1 MRDINKTK
9 TQLILELEEL
19 RQKVVELE
27 ALRSK
32 SQQPKK
38 TIKTQKDDLQS
49 ILDTVPAYIFIKDRE
64 HRLTLVNESLVK
76 VSGRPKHEWIGKT
89 VFELFSDKDL
99 AQKYYQD
106 DEAVMS
112 GEGQSK
118 LNIVETLPTPEGIQ
132 WLHTQKVPLKSEKG
146 HVTGLIASSID
157 ISERKKLEDSLHKS
171 EQEKTAILDSLL
183 EHVIYH
189 DREMKILWA
198 NKAACESAGMKRADL
213 VNRKC
218 HEIWAGRRSPCEDC
232 PVIKARDTGK
242 PQMVEKKT
250 PDGRWWYIMGHPV
263 RGIDGR
269 VTGMTE
275 LTLDIT
281 ERKRAEEIVRNARY
295 DLEIKVAERTAELT
309 EANENLRQEIEIR
322 KDSQK
327 ELQVSQMLLSSTFDA
342 LQDMLVVIDKDLRVV
357 ISNWKDHEYISE
369 KERQGH
375 PFCYEVFMN
384 RKKPCDSC
392 LAVEVFTTGETKQL
406 EATNP
411 IDGKIRD
418 MYVLPMFDDKGE
430 VVAVIEHLRDINAQK
445 QAEKALQDSENRFR
459 ELFNN
464 MRNGVA
470 VYRAIIDGEDF
481 VFVDFNNAAERLD
494 NIKKENLI
502 GKSLLEMYLGIK
514 EFGLFDVLQRVWR
527 SGKPEHH
534 PVSFYQDGRISAWR
548 ENYVYRLPSEEIVAV
563 FEDITERKQMDQAL
577 RESQQRFKSIFENSP
592 IGFYRTTPDG
602 RILDANPALIQIL
615 GYKSFEEL
623 ATVNL
628 ESVDYHPVYL
638 RREFQKRIEC
648 DGKIMGME
656 SLWKR
661 SDGSMVHIREN
672 ARAIRDA
679 NGKIVR
685 YEGTIEDISDQK
697 QANKQIRIL
706 SQQLLKAQE
715 DERQMI
721 SRELHDRVAQ
731 DLSTLLI
738 GLNTISDPQPN
749 EIPTV
754 REKALEL
761 SEILHGT
768 IGSVRN
774 LSYDLRLPGLE
785 GMGLIPALS
794 MYCEEFAQTSGLK
807 VDFQATGMSALK
819 LDFDTEMNLYR
830 LIQEGLNN
838 IRKHAAADEA
848 IVKLI
853 GTYPNIILR
862 IEDDGKGFDVE
873 SRARTIDGE
882 KRMGLRSMA
891 ERVSLIQGEM
901 SIQSQARKGTRILI
915 KFPYQEK
922 EDA

>member
-1 MRDINKTK
+1 MRDKNKTK

-27 ALRSK
+27 VLRS
-32 SQQPKK
+32 QNRQPKK
-38 TIKTQKDDLQS
+38 TIKTKKDDLQYV
-49 ILDTVPAYIFIKDRE
+49 LDNIPAYVFLKDRE
-64 HRLTLVNESLVK
+64 HRLTLVNEALIEAT
-76 VSGRPKHEWIGKT
+76 GRPKHEWIGKT

-99 AQKYYQD
+99 AQKNYHD
-106 DEAVMS
+106 DEEVMA
-112 GEGQSK
+112 GEGQTK
-118 LNIVETLPTPEGIQ
+118 LNIIETLPTLEGIQ
-132 WLHTQKVPLKSEKG
+132 WLQTQKVPLKDETG
-146 HVTGLIASSID
+146 HVKGLVASSIN
-157 ISERKKLEDSLHKS
+157 ISKRKELEDTLVKKEH
-171 EQEKTAILDSLL
+171 ERTAILDSLV
-183 EHVIYH
+183 EHVVYS

-198 NKAACESAGMKRADL
+198 NEAACESVGMKREDL
-213 VNRKC
+213 LGRKC
-218 HEIWAGRRSPCEDC
+218 HDVWADRQTPCEDC
-232 PVIKARDTGK
+232 PVIKARDTGQV
-242 PQMVEKKT
+242 QMAEKMT
-250 PDGRWWYIMGHPV
+250 PDGRWWHIKGYPV
-263 RGIDGR
+263 RDSHGQL
-269 VTGMTE
+269 TGMTE

-281 ERKRAEEIVRNARY
+281 ERKRGEEIVRNARHE
-295 DLEIKVAERTAELT
+295 LEIKVAERTAELT

-322 KDSQK
+322 KESQK
-327 ELQVSQMLLSSTFDA
+327 ELKVSQMLISSTFDA

-357 ISNWKDHEYISE
+357 MSNWKDHEYISE

-392 LAVEVFTTGETKQL
+392 LAMEVFATGETKQL

-418 MYVLPMFDDKGE
+418 MYLLPMFDDKGK
-430 VVAVIEHLRDINAQK
+430 VVAVIEHLRDITTRK
-445 QAEKALQDSENRFR
+445 QAEEALQDSENRFR

-464 MRNGVA
+464 MSNGVA
-470 VYRAIIDGEDF
+470 VYRAINDGEDF

-502 GKSLLEMYLGIK
+502 GKSLLDSYPGVK

-527 SGKPEHH
+527 TGKPQQN
-534 PVSFYQDGRISAWR
+534 PVCFFEDDRISAWR
-548 ENYVYRLPSEEIVAV
+548 ENNAYRLPSGEIVCV
-563 FEDITERKQMDQAL
+563 YEDITHRKQMEEAL
-577 RESQQRFKSIFENSP
+577 RKSQQRFKSIFENAP
-592 IGFYRTTPDG
+592 IGFYRTTPGG
-602 RILDANPALIQIL
+602 RILDANPVLIQVL
-615 GYKSFEEL
+615 GYTTFEEL

-628 ESVDYHPVYL
+628 ESVGYHPEYS
-638 RREFQKRIEC
+638 RREFKERIER
-648 DGKIMGME
+648 DGEIMGME

-661 SDGSMVHIREN
+661 SDGSVVHIREN

-679 NGKIVR
+679 DGKIKC

-697 QANKQIRIL
+697 QADEQIRSL
-706 SQQLLKAQE
+706 SQQLIKVQE

-738 GLNTISDPQPN
+738 GLNSISDHRPN
-749 EIPTV
+749 VVPEV
-754 REKALEL
+754 RKKALEL
-761 SEILHGT
+761 SELLRGT
-768 IGSVRN
+768 IETVRD
-774 LSYDLRLPGLE
+774 LSYDLRLPGLND
-785 GMGLIPALS
+785 MGLIPALS
-794 MYCEEFAQTSGLK
+794 MYCEEFAEASGLK

-830 LIQEGLNN
+830 LIQEGLSN

-848 IVKLI
+848 TVKLI

-873 SRARTIDGE
+873 TRARTIDSE

-891 ERVSLIQGEM
+891 ERVSLIRGEM
-901 SIQSQARKGTRILI
+901 TIQSQARKGTRVLI
-915 KFPYQEK
+915 KFPYQEE
-922 EDA
+922 EDD